1 MQEDVSLRVAP
12 VSQAMARDLVG
23 ETRLG
28 RILAGLRGQP
38 AADLDRLAQALAALS
53 RLLVQFP
60 QIQEVDLNPVLLFPG
75 QPGLLAL
82 DARIRVG

>member
-1 MQEDVSLRVAP
+1 
-12 VSQAMARDLVG
+12 MARDLVG
-23 ETRLG
+23 ETRMG
-28 RILAGLRGQP
+28 RILGGLRGQP

-53 RLLVQFP
+53 RLMVQFP